1 MHMLAIAKTKV
12 GIASLVLASFVIGG
26 IAFNAYQVGAFGGFH
41 RFGFLGG
48 GCDLSGL
55 EKGSA
60 EWQAKVDQCK
70 AEQQAKSEEFK
81 SLTPEERQAKMEEL
95 KASWPEN
102 ASFKGRGMMFGHM
115 FGPKGL
121 NGANYQVQNLS
132 NGVQITVTSD
142 NADTVTKLQEWA
154 AKLPVANQ

>member
-1 MHMLAIAKTKV
+1 MLAITKTKI

-41 RFGFLGG
+41 RFGFFGG

-55 EKGSA
+55 EKGTP
-60 EWQAKVDQCK
+60 EWQAKVDECK
-70 AEQQAKSEEFK
+70 VEKQAQMGEFK
-81 SLTPEERQAKMEEL
+81 TMTPEERQAKMEEMR
-95 KASWPEN
+95 ANWPDN
-102 ASFKGRGMMFGHM
+102 MNMPFKGRGHMFGHM

-121 NGANYQVQNLS
+121 DGVNHQVQNIS

-142 NADTVTKLQEWA
+142 NPDTVTKLQEWA

>member
-1 MHMLAIAKTKV
+1 MLTITKTKV

-55 EKGSA
+55 EKGSV
-60 EWQAKVDQCK
+60 EWQAKVDECK
-70 AEQQAKSEEFK
+70 SEKQAKMGEFK
-81 SLTPEERQAKMEEL
+81 ALTPEERQAKMEEL
-95 KASWPEN
+95 KANWPEN
-102 ASFKGRGMMFGHM
+102 TQFKGRGHMLGHM

-121 NGANYQVQNLS
+121 SGVNHQVQNIS
-132 NGVQITVTSD
+132 NGVQITITSD
-142 NADTVTKLQEWA
+142 NTDTVTKLQEWA

>member
-1 MHMLAIAKTKV
+1 MLTTITKTKI
-12 GIASLVLASFVIGG
+12 GIASLVLASFVVGG
-26 IAFNAYQVGAFGGFH
+26 FAFNAYQVGAFGGFH
-41 RFGFLGG
+41 QFGFFG

-60 EWQAKVDQCK
+60 EWQAKVDECK
-70 AEQQAKSEEFK
+70 ASQKAHMEEFK
-81 SLTPEERQAKMEEL
+81 SLTPEERQAKIEEMR
-95 KASWPEN
+95 ANRPEN
-102 ASFKGRGMMFGHM
+102 MPFKGRGHMFGHM

-121 NGANYQVQNLS
+121 SGVNYQVQNIA

-154 AKLPVANQ
+154 ARLPVANQ